1 MTGSNK
7 MTALF
12 AVLIALGAIGALVAH
27 FHIPS
32 ALASAVIGIV
42 IGAAVALGAFSRAL
56 KGSSSN

>member
-12 AVLIALGAIGALVAH
+12 AVVIALGGIAALLAH
-27 FHIPS
+27 SHVPS

-42 IGAAVALGAFSRAL
+42 IGAALALGAFSRAL
-56 KGSSSN
+56 KRSSSN